1 MDDLQKA
8 VDAAGAKVKDLKSSG
23 SCAKEVVDE
32 AVKALLDAKT
42 ALKAA
47 VEAAIAAGDN
57 SPELAAKLAALT
69 PKPDKKD
76 KKKAKADDPDAAAK
90 AEAHKKQQEEL
101 KAAARA
107 KKKAAAAEGG
117 GDGGKKKGGEKPA
130 AAAAAPAAPATK
142 PKTAPA
148 AATATPT
155 ASTKKAVLNKNTE
168 LYFDKA
174 SPPLVA
180 LLVGRMAKIELV
192 LKRVEPSELPGGDA
206 LLVLP
211 MGGGKLSGEDVIARY
226 LARAAAPAN
235 PTLYGTP
242 GDALSAAMVDQW
254 VHRAAA
260 LRKAPTAAGLADGVR
275 LLDRHLTMRATV
287 AGSSV
292 GLGDAAVWVALR
304 AHAAFSPK
312 LVSAGGPHV
321 ARWWKYVESLDATAA
336 IAQVNDDAPPLP
348 RRGATPTSTSPTP
361 RAPRLTLRRLPIAQG
376 FFGAQKDA
384 GNMEINL
391 PDAVDGEVVTRFPPE
406 PSGQLHIGHVK
417 ACLLNAY
424 FAKRYNGK
432 MLLRFDD
439 TNPSKEKGEH
449 EEAIRGASTIT

>member
-23 SCAKEVVDE
+23 SCAKEVVGE

-47 VEAAIAAGDN
+47 VEAAIAAGDT
-57 SPELAAKLAALT
+57 SEALQAKLAALT

-90 AEAHKKQQEEL
+90 AEAHKQQEEL

-117 GDGGKKKGGEKPA
+117 GA
-130 AAAAAPAAPATK
+130 AARRRAARSPPPPPRAAPAAPAAK

-260 LRKAPTAAGLADGVR
+260 CAKRRRRRASPTASASSTATSPCARRWRGRRSASATRRCGWRCARTLRSARSSSPPAGRTSRGGGN
-275 LLDRHLTMRATV
+275 T
-287 AGSSV
+287 
-292 GLGDAAVWVALR
+292 LR
-304 AHAAFSPK
+304 A
-312 LVSAGGPHV
+312 
-321 ARWWKYVESLDATAA
+321 WT
-336 IAQVNDDAPPLP
+336 
-348 RRGATPTSTSPTP
+348 RR
-361 RAPRLTLRRLPIAQG
+361 RRSH
-376 FFGAQKDA
+376 
-384 GNMEINL
+384 
-391 PDAVDGEVVTRFPPE
+391 R
-406 PSGQLHIGHVK
+406 
-417 ACLLNAY
+417 
-424 FAKRYNGK
+424 
-432 MLLRFDD
+432 
-439 TNPSKEKGEH
+439 
-449 EEAIRGASTIT
+449 

>member
-47 VEAAIAAGDN
+47 VEAAIAAGDT
-57 SPELAAKLAALT
+57 SEALQAKLAALT

-130 AAAAAPAAPATK
+130 AAAAAAPAAPAAK

-211 MGGGKLSGEDVIARY
+211 MGGGKISGEDVIARY

-304 AHAAFSPK
+304 AHGAFSPK

-336 IAQVNDDAPPLP
+336 IAQV
-348 RRGATPTSTSPTP
+348 
-361 RAPRLTLRRLPIAQG
+361 
-376 FFGAQKDA
+376 
-384 GNMEINL
+384 
-391 PDAVDGEVVTRFPPE
+391 
-406 PSGQLHIGHVK
+406 
-417 ACLLNAY
+417 
-424 FAKRYNGK
+424 
-432 MLLRFDD
+432 
-439 TNPSKEKGEH
+439 
-449 EEAIRGASTIT
+449 

>member
-1 MDDLQKA
+1 MSSRDDLQKA

-130 AAAAAPAAPATK
+130 AAAAAPAAPAAK

-192 LKRVEPSELPGGDA
+192 LKRVEPTELPGGDA

-336 IAQVNDDAPPLP
+336 IAQV
-348 RRGATPTSTSPTP
+348 
-361 RAPRLTLRRLPIAQG
+361 
-376 FFGAQKDA
+376 
-384 GNMEINL
+384 
-391 PDAVDGEVVTRFPPE
+391 
-406 PSGQLHIGHVK
+406 
-417 ACLLNAY
+417 
-424 FAKRYNGK
+424 
-432 MLLRFDD
+432 
-439 TNPSKEKGEH
+439 
-449 EEAIRGASTIT
+449 

>member
-1 MDDLQKA
+1 MSSLEDLQKA

-47 VEAAIAAGDN
+47 VEAAIAVGDT

-130 AAAAAPAAPATK
+130 AAAAAAAPAAPAAK

-211 MGGGKLSGEDVIARY
+211 MGGGKLSGEEVIARY

-260 LRKAPTAAGLADGVR
+260 LRKAPTAAGLTDGVR

-304 AHAAFSPK
+304 AHGAFSPK

-336 IAQVNDDAPPLP
+336 IAQV
-348 RRGATPTSTSPTP
+348 
-361 RAPRLTLRRLPIAQG
+361 
-376 FFGAQKDA
+376 
-384 GNMEINL
+384 
-391 PDAVDGEVVTRFPPE
+391 
-406 PSGQLHIGHVK
+406 
-417 ACLLNAY
+417 
-424 FAKRYNGK
+424 
-432 MLLRFDD
+432 
-439 TNPSKEKGEH
+439 
-449 EEAIRGASTIT
+449 